1 MAIIFN
7 KLLVK
12 PIFLKKTIIYTLFQ
26 AVNTAFQSQCISY
39 CKLSIFLSLLLWIR
53 YLVAIE
59 GYVIFIWAL
68 LFDYHCTSPI
78 SWSFLNNFIFF
89 IPKVFSSEKF
99 KQSSFVCVCGLIP
112 IYISVIV
119 SSAIWP
125 LVVEVKP
132 LSPWFSTIPSKP
144 MT

>member
-1 MAIIFN
+1 MAIIF
-7 KLLVK
+7 KLIVE
-12 PIFLKKTIIYTLFQ
+12 PIFLNKTIIDTLFQ
-26 AVNTAFQSQCISY
+26 AVNAAFQSQCISY

-59 GYVIFIWAL
+59 GYVKFGCAL
-68 LFDYHCTSPI
+68 FFDDHCTSPI

-89 IPKVFSSEKF
+89 IPKAFSSEKF
-99 KQSSFVCVCGLIP
+99 KQSSFVFVCGLIP
-112 IYISVIV
+112 IYISGNV

-132 LSPWFSTIPSKP
+132 LSPWFPTIPSIP